1 MTLRRALYDVVADGG
16 AVGTYPMRGA
26 HAVNG
31 GVVLRYQLLLLQD
44 FAPLGG
50 GGSITIGWTA
60 NLVAIDGKNPDSFSA
75 APAVVGGYGESNG
88 NPVHFDPTEPFL
100 ITVSGAAFT
109 AGSLEMFIEMPE
121 A

>member
-16 AVGTYPMRGA
+16 AIGSYPMRGTW
-26 HAVNG
+26 AVNG
-31 GVVLRYQLLLLQD
+31 GILLRFQIVLLED
-44 FAPLGG
+44 FFPLGG
-50 GGSITIGWTA
+50 GGIITIGWTA
-60 NLVAIDGKNPDSFSA
+60 DPSALISRNPDLFPP
-75 APAVVGGYGESNG
+75 APSCVGGYGESAG

-121 A
+121 S

>member
-16 AVGTYPMRGA
+16 VIGSYPMRGVQ
-26 HAVNG
+26 AVNG
-31 GVVLRYQLLLLQD
+31 GVVLRWQWLLLQD
-44 FAPLGG
+44 FAPLGMG
-50 GGSITIGWTA
+50 GVFTIGWA
-60 NLVAIDGKNPDSFSA
+60 SKLNAIGGGNPDGFSA
-75 APAVVGGYGESNG
+75 APYVVSGSGESIG

-100 ITVSGAAFT
+100 ITISGADFT

>member
-16 AVGTYPMRGA
+16 AIGTYPMRGTK
-26 HAVNG
+26 AVNG
-31 GVVLRYQLLLLQD
+31 GVLLRFEIVCLEN
-44 FAPLGG
+44 FAPLGM
-50 GGSITIGWTA
+50 GGSIQIGWISNPTA
-60 NLVAIDGKNPDSFSA
+60 LTNVNPDDFSP
-75 APAVVGGYGESNG
+75 APAVVQAVPEDYR

-100 ITVSGAAFT
+100 VTVAGAAFT